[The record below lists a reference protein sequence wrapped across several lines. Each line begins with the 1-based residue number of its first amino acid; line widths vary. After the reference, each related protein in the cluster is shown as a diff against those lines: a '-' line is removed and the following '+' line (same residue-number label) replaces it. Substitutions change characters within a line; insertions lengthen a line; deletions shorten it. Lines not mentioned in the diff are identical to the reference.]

1 MTAVAKT
8 EVKEAEQAG
17 RIGTGN
23 VSKPRVTAAWL
34 EDQKEE
40 K

>member
-1 MTAVAKT
+1 VTAVAKR
-8 EVKEAEQAG
+8 EVEEAEQAG

-34 EDQKEE
+34 EDRK
-40 K
+40 